1 MYYIVCTSLFV
12 FMIKIAFRA
21 LIFLSLIQFAP
32 AALADSDILSFDDST
47 LKEDLQLPD
56 WFKLSFLD
64 ISDSL
69 EDAKNDGKQGI
80 IIYFG
85 RKDCAYCKAQL
96 EINWGTRDIIDYT
109 QKYFDVIAV
118 DVRGQ
123 REVTDLDG
131 TSFTE
136 KQYAISQK
144 TNFTP
149 TLLFLNLKG
158 EQVLKLPGF
167 RPPYQFRAALEYVAD
182 QHYKKEPFGHYLA
195 RAEQALSFGQ
205 EELNENDAFMSPP
218 YILDRSRI
226 ASKRP
231 LLVFFE
237 HPKCH
242 ACDVL
247 HAGPM
252 AQILIT
258 DALEQMDVVQL
269 DTSRNMPLITP
280 AGHKTTAREWAQ
292 ELELNFAPT
301 LMFFDEHGREIIRVD
316 SVIRLYRLHNVLNYV
331 LEKGYIQYPTFQLW
345 RENYKSN
352 D

>member
-1 MYYIVCTSLFV
+1 MMMKIVFRAFV
-12 FMIKIAFRA
+12 F
-21 LIFLSLIQFAP
+21 LLLIQFTP
-32 AALADSDILSFDDST
+32 AVLAVSDILSFDDST

-64 ISDSL
+64 ISDNL
-69 EDAKNDGKQGI
+69 EEAKTEGKQGI

-96 EINWGTRDIIDYT
+96 EINWGSRDIIDYT
-109 QKYFDVIAV
+109 QKYFDVIAI

-131 TSFTE
+131 SSYSE
-136 KQYAISQK
+136 KQYAIRQK

-158 EQVLKLPGF
+158 EQVLKIQGF

-182 QHYKKEPFGHYLA
+182 QHYKKEPFSHYLA
-195 RAEQALSFGQ
+195 RAEQALSYGQ
-205 EELNENDAFMSPP
+205 EELNESDVFMPPP

-226 ASKRP
+226 ASNRP

-237 HPKCH
+237 YPKCH

-247 HAGPM
+247 HGGPM
-252 AQILIT
+252 IQTLIT
-258 DALEQMDVVQL
+258 DAMKQMDVVQL
-269 DTSRNMPLITP
+269 DTSRNTPLITP
-280 AGHKTTAREWAQ
+280 AGKKTTSRAWAQ

-301 LMFFDEHGREIIRVD
+301 LMFFDNHGKEIIRVD

-331 LEKGYIQYPTFQLW
+331 LDKGYIQYPTFQLW
-345 RENYKSN
+345 RENSKSN